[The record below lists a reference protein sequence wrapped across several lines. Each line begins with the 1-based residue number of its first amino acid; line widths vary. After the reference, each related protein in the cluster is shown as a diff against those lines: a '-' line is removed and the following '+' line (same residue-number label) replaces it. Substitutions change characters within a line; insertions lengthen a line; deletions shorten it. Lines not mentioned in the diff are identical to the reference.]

1 MKISVQSCIRALLCT
16 MMAAFLSA
24 GVSAQIIDT
33 AFVPVI
39 ATADV
44 TITAV
49 SPEMGTQPAVTRN
62 VTSNRPDTLRLLI
75 PRVGTTSVSHGIH
88 TRVNAPTLITG
99 SNGKITLNLPAQT
112 YGSASIALYT
122 VNGKRI
128 LRNKMAAADAVKSIS
143 RPQVVSGV
151 YLLVVNG
158 TNGNTNTFRLTHKGG
173 RLNINVTFYGN
184 ESVLEKQAAADN
196 VEWTLTAAAAGFHPN
211 TRTLSTL
218 VSGRNNRLVTFI
230 MNPVDNPIV
239 PPPAGNFT
247 ETAGAAAAF
256 REAFTMIYVEGGT
269 YDMGCAGANCPDD
282 AAVARDVTVS
292 NFHIGE
298 TEVTQ
303 NLWRAVMGQNR
314 LANNGNRPQAT
325 VSWYDVH
332 EFLCRLNQLTGKMY
346 RLPTE
351 AEWEFAAKGGR
362 NGNHSFRFS
371 GSNNHNEVAVGG
383 ASVRDVKS
391 LSPNQLGIYDMS
403 GNVDEWAWDT
413 WVLKHEFKRGRT
425 DPTDG
430 LGMIHSTRKV
440 RRGGWHQG
448 DDITRHVAARRIR
461 SVNGAD
467 PSLGFRIALSADGV
481 SLPSGM
487 VKPCDIQ
494 LPPAINDGNFV
505 NSYRDTRWVT
515 GDDYMW
521 RGGDVLWYPTII
533 TTMKIWDDGS
543 ALIMPPDDIG
553 APVGGYWY
561 TTNNIALVV
570 VPASGDTIVIPY
582 IFLSDGLVSTINN
595 KGLESGMPIGRLE
608 RVRDPWT
615 PLTRPTVPSVQPPVP
630 YHHRMV
636 DMTSIPSDECLS
648 TAACRWDPRLFSGP
662 DSAWWR
668 DASAYGGGTHRY
680 RMDVTAPDNMLYVF
694 YEPRVGGM
702 DINGMARGRFF
713 TVNDMFL
720 RVAGGLG
727 APLTWDYLYTVIEK
741 EGRRHLYTISFSDY
755 ERGDVR
761 ILVITPNAQVIGLT
775 QPTQPRFD
783 LPTSGYVP
791 APCPAGGC
799 VP

>member
-1 MKISVQSCIRALLCT
+1 MKISVQGGVYALLCVMT
-16 MMAAFLSA
+16 AAFLST
-24 GVSAQIIDT
+24 GVSAQIVDT
-33 AFVPVI
+33 AFVPVV
-39 ATADV
+39 ATVNAA
-44 TITAV
+44 ITAAT
-49 SPEMGTQPAVTRN
+49 PDGGTPVTRN
-62 VTSNRPDTLRLLI
+62 VTSNITDTLRLPI
-75 PRVGTTSVSHGIH
+75 PRIGATSLTHGTQ
-88 TRVNAPTLITG
+88 TRVNTPALITG
-99 SNGKITLNLPAQT
+99 SNGKITLNLPAQS
-112 YGSASIALYT
+112 YKNAVIALYN
-122 VNGKRI
+122 VKGERI
-128 LRNKMAAADAVKSIS
+128 LRSKAASSDAVKSVS
-143 RPQVVSGV
+143 RKNVGSGV
-151 YLLVVNG
+151 YLLTVSG
-158 TNGNTNTFRLTHKGG
+158 TNANSFTTRLTHRGG
-173 RLNINVTFYGN
+173 GLNINVTFIGN
-184 ESVLEKQAAADN
+184 ENVSGIQAGAN
-196 VEWTLTAAAAGFHPN
+196 SVEWTLTASADGFHPN

-218 VSGRNNRLVTFI
+218 VAGRNNRLVTFM
-230 MNPVDNPIV
+230 MNPTDNPIV
-239 PPPAGNFT
+239 PPPANNFT
-247 ETAGAAAAF
+247 ETAGANAAF
-256 REAFTMIYVEGGT
+256 REAFTMVYVEGGT

-282 AAVARDVTVS
+282 AALARDVTVS

-314 LANNGNRPQAT
+314 PASGGNRPQAT

-362 NGNHSFRFS
+362 NGNQNFRFS
-371 GSNNHNEVAVGG
+371 GSNTHNDVAVSG

-391 LSPNQLGIYDMS
+391 LAPNQLGIYDMS
-403 GNVDEWAWDT
+403 GNIDEWVWDT
-413 WVLKHEFKRGRT
+413 WTLKHEIRRGRT

-461 SVNGAD
+461 SINGAD
-467 PSLGFRIALSADGV
+467 PSLGFRIALSADGS
-481 SLPSGM
+481 SLPPGM
-487 VKPCDIQ
+487 VGACNIQ
-494 LPPAINDGNFV
+494 LPPAMNDGSFV

-521 RGGDVLWYPTII
+521 RGGDVLWYPAII
-533 TTMKIWDDGS
+533 TTMKVWDDGS

-553 APVGGYWY
+553 APIGGYWY

-615 PLTRPTVPSVQPPVP
+615 PPTRPTVPSIQPPAP
-630 YHHRMV
+630 YNHRMV
-636 DMTSIPSDECLS
+636 DMTNIHSDHCLS
-648 TAACRWDPRLFSGP
+648 SGACRWDPRLFNGA

-680 RMDVTAPDNMLYVF
+680 RMDVIAPDSMLYVF
-694 YEPRVGGM
+694 YEPRVSGM
-702 DINGMARGRFF
+702 DINGMARGRFI

-720 RVAGGLG
+720 RVARSFSGVMV
-727 APLTWDYLYTVIEK
+727 WDYLYTVIEK
-741 EGRRHLYTISFSDY
+741 EGRRHLYTISFSAY

-761 ILVITPNAQVIGLT
+761 ILIMTPNAGVIGLT
-775 QPTQPRFD
+775 APRNPGFD
-783 LPTSGYVP
+783 LPASGYVP